1 MSAPFIWCYLNLVS
15 SFHRFYIEFVYVCFF
30 AAYLSV
36 LTYFSS
42 YFASF
47 FSVYGYVHSRGCFF
61 HVKARWEEQQAVA
74 IFEPGKFAC
83 ENGWVREMLWESVQE
98 RERERELLE
107 PASSW
112 RAFLGRYKLSKDLSR
127 KWTHERILYFRKRI
141 GRYFLKD
148 EKYLFAIQLFDNHYL
163 LWPQNCAGLSN
174 AHTLHRQ
181 IICYSFPC
189 DKQNC

>member
-1 MSAPFIWCYLNLVS
+1 MMLPEF
-15 SFHRFYIEFVYVCFF
+15 SFFF
-30 AAYLSV
+30 SPLLHWICLCLFLRCLSV
-36 LTYFSS
+36 CTYLFLLLLCLFLLCLRLCSFSRMLFPRES
-42 YFASF
+42 SMGRTTGGGDFRTREICVWEWVSERD
-47 FSVYGYVHSRGCFF
+47 VVRKCSR
-61 HVKARWEEQQAVA
+61 
-74 IFEPGKFAC
+74 
-83 ENGWVREMLWESVQE
+83 E